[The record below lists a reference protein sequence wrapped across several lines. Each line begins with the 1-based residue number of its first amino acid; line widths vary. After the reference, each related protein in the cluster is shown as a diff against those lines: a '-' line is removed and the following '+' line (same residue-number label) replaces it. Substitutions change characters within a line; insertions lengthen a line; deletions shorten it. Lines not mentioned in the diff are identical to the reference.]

1 MWKSDGMAKMVDIS
15 GKGSVK
21 RVATAE
27 GSLRL
32 KKSTLA
38 AISTNQVKKGDVI
51 TVSKLAGIQAAKGTS
66 ALLPLCHQIPLTA
79 VELEIAIKRDRL
91 VCKCTVSAEYKT
103 GVEVEALV
111 GVTTALLNAWD
122 MVKYLEKDTRGQYPG
137 TEIFGVKVTSKTKE
151 DD

>member
-1 MWKSDGMAKMVDIS
+1 MTKMVDIS

-27 GSLRL
+27 GSLKL

-38 AISTNQVKKGDVI
+38 AISANHVKKGDVI
-51 TVSKLAGIQAAKGTS
+51 TASKLAGIQAAKGTS

-79 VELEIAIKRDRL
+79 VELEIAIKDGKL
-91 VCKCTVSAEYKT
+91 VCRCKVSAEYKT
-103 GVEVEALV
+103 GVEMEALV

-137 TEIFGVKVTSKTKE
+137 TEISGIKVISKTKG